1 MYQTPKFSD
10 IKAVIMQEYVNQM
23 GLLPQRD
30 SDADVRASGTAA
42 VAEGL
47 YSHQAHILKQLF
59 VQTADEPYLYIHSEE
74 LGLPRLGGSIATGQ
88 VWATGTTDGVVLP
101 IGSKLTDGFGHY
113 WQTTSNATLSAAKA
127 VLVPVQASNNGA
139 AFNITGTLRWVSP
152 VTGLQSIAQV
162 DVISGGSDG
171 ESLERWRGRLWNKKK
186 LGKSLSRAEDLRQA
200 VLGVAGVANAYV
212 YPLRRGAGSVDVAIT
227 AQGANGATL
236 PSDSLL
242 AQSEQVLK
250 DTAAF
255 WEDVRTF
262 KPTIVALDVT
272 AKVTGVNINTGEISA
287 IINDYLNAMIPAE
300 SFKAAVLYSLI
311 MAVPGMIDV
320 QLTPNVNVN
329 PTVSMEQVGWI
340 RPANVTVTL

>member
-23 GLLPQRD
+23 GFLPQRD

-47 YSHQAHILKQLF
+47 YSHQSYILKQLF

-74 LGLPRLGGSIATGQ
+74 LGLPRLGGSTATGQ

-101 IGSKLTDGFGHY
+101 VGSKLTDGFGHY
-113 WQTTSNATLSAAKA
+113 WQTAANATLSAAKA
-127 VLVPVQASNNGA
+127 VLVPVQGSSNGA

-152 VTGLQSIAQV
+152 VTGLQSVAQV

-212 YPLRRGAGSVDVAIT
+212 YPQRRGAGSVDVAIT

-262 KPTIVALDVT
+262 KPTIVALDVN
-272 AKVTGVNINTGEISA
+272 AKVTGVNINTGEINA

-340 RPANVTVTL
+340 RPANITVTL

>member
-1 MYQTPKFSD
+1 MYQTPSYSETR
-10 IKAVIMQEYVNQM
+10 AVIMQEYVNQT
-23 GLLPQRD
+23 GILPHRD
-30 SDADVRASGTAA
+30 SDAAIRASGTAA

-47 YSHQAHILKQLF
+47 YSHQEYILKQLF
-59 VQTADEPYLYIHSEE
+59 VQTADEPYLYIHADE

-88 VWATGTTDGVVLP
+88 VGAIGTTDGIIVP
-101 IGSKLTDGFGHY
+101 IGAKLTDGFGHY
-113 WQTTSNATLSAAKA
+113 WQTTSTVTLSATKT
-127 VLVPVQASNNGA
+127 VLVSVQASTVGA
-139 AFNITGTLRWVSP
+139 AFNATGTLRWVSP
-152 VTGLQSIAQV
+152 VAGLQSVAQV

-236 PSDSLL
+236 PSDNLL
-242 AQSEQVLK
+242 AQAEQVLT

-262 KPTIVALDVT
+262 KPTVLSLDVN
-272 AKVTGVNINTGEISA
+272 AKVTGVDINTGEVSA
-287 IINDYLNAMIPAE
+287 IINDYLSALIPAE
-300 SFKAAVLYSLI
+300 SYRESVLSSLI
-311 MAVPGMIDV
+311 LALPGMIDV
-320 QLTPNVNVN
+320 QLTPNNNVE

-340 RPANVTVTL
+340 RPGNVTVTL

>member
-1 MYQTPKFSD
+1 MYQTPKYSD
-10 IKAVIMQEYVNQM
+10 IKAVIMQEYVNQV
-23 GLLPQRD
+23 GVLPSRD

-47 YSHQAHILKQLF
+47 YSHQEYILKQLF

-74 LGLPRLGGSIATGQ
+74 LGLPRLGGSTATGQ
-88 VWATGTTDGVVLP
+88 VWASGTTDGVILP
-101 IGSKLTDGFGHY
+101 SGSKLTDGFGHY
-113 WQTTSNATLSAAKA
+113 WQTSAEVELVGGKQVA
-127 VLVPVQASNNGA
+127 VPVQAAQVGA
-139 AFNITGTLRWVSP
+139 TFNVTGTLLWVSP
-152 VTGLQSIAQV
+152 VAGLQSVAQV
-162 DVISGGSDG
+162 EVMSGGSDG
-171 ESLERWRGRLWNKKK
+171 ESLERWRTRLWNKKK

-200 VLGVAGVANAYV
+200 VLGVAGIANAYV

-236 PSDSLL
+236 PSDNLL

-262 KPTIVALDVT
+262 KPTIAVLDVT

-287 IINDYLNAMIPAE
+287 IIHDYLNAMTPAE
-300 SFKAAVLYSLI
+300 SYKAAVLYSLI

-320 QLTPNVNVN
+320 QLTPNSNVN
-329 PTVSMEQVGWI
+329 PTVSMEQVGWL
-340 RPANVTVTL
+340 RPANIKVIL

>member
-1 MYQTPKFSD
+1 MYQTPKYSD
-10 IKAVIMQEYVNQM
+10 IKATIMQEYVNQT
-23 GLLPQRD
+23 GILPQRD

-47 YSHQAHILKQLF
+47 YSHQEHTLKQLF

-74 LGLPRLGGSIATGQ
+74 LGLPRLGGSTATGQ
-88 VWATGTTDGVVLP
+88 VWASGTADGVILP

-113 WQTTSNATLSAAKA
+113 WQTTANVTLSAKKE
-127 VLVPVQASNNGA
+127 VSVPVQAGNNGA
-139 AFNITGTLRWVSP
+139 AFNATGTLRWVSP

-186 LGKSLSRAEDLRQA
+186 LGKSLSRSEDLRQA

-227 AQGANGATL
+227 AQGVNGATL

-300 SFKAAVLYSLI
+300 SYKAAMLYSLI

>member
-1 MYQTPKFSD
+1 MYQTPKYSD

-23 GLLPQRD
+23 GLLPKRD

-47 YSHQAHILKQLF
+47 YSHQEHILKQLF

-74 LGLPRLGGSIATGQ
+74 LGLPRLGGSTATGQ
-88 VWATGTTDGVVLP
+88 VWASGATDDVILP
-101 IGSKLTDGFGHY
+101 IGSLLTDGFGHY
-113 WQTTSNATLSAAKA
+113 WQTSANATLSAKKA
-127 VLVPVQASNNGA
+127 VLVSVQASNNGA
-139 AFNITGTLRWVSP
+139 ALNATGTLRWVSP
-152 VTGLQSIAQV
+152 VAGLQSVAQV

-171 ESLERWRGRLWNKKK
+171 ESLERWRGRLWSKKK

-200 VLGVAGVANAYV
+200 VLGVVGVANAYV

-242 AQSEQVLK
+242 VQSEQVLK

-255 WEDVRTF
+255 WEDVRAF

-320 QLTPNVNVN
+320 QLTPSANVN

>member
-1 MYQTPKFSD
+1 MYQPPKYSD
-10 IKAVIMQEYVNQM
+10 IKAVIMQEYVNQT
-23 GLLPQRD
+23 GILPQRD

-47 YSHQAHILKQLF
+47 YSHQEHILKQLF
-59 VQTADEPYLYIHSEE
+59 VQTGDEPYLYIHSED
-74 LGLPRLGGSIATGQ
+74 LGLPRLGGSTATGQ
-88 VWATGTTDGVVLP
+88 VWASGTTDGVILP

-113 WQTTSNATLSAAKA
+113 WQTTANAILSAKKE
-127 VLVPVQASNNGA
+127 VSVPVHASNNGA
-139 AFNITGTLRWVSP
+139 AFNATGTLRWVSP
-152 VTGLQSIAQV
+152 VAGLQSVAQV

-200 VLGVAGVANAYV
+200 VLGVSGVANAYV

-262 KPTIVALDVT
+262 KPTIVALDVN
-272 AKVTGVNINTGEISA
+272 AKVIGINVNTGEISA
-287 IINDYLNAMIPAE
+287 IINDYLNAMMPAE
-300 SFKAAVLYSLI
+300 SYKAAVLYSLI

-329 PTVSMEQVGWI
+329 PTVSMEQVDWI
-340 RPANVTVTL
+340 RPANITVTL